1 MPVNYDSEK
10 KIFKLDTAGSSY
22 VFQVFDENY
31 LVHLYYGAPI
41 PDNNLSSM
49 YYHGGFASFS
59 PSNAKVKT
67 EGFSPDMC
75 PMEYSTQ
82 GAGDF
87 RISALSVLNCDG
99 NNVTDIRYTGHKI
112 YMGKPEIEGL
122 PSLYLND
129 INEAQT
135 LEVYTED
142 IVTGVKVTLV
152 YTVFEKYSAIT
163 RNVIIENTSK
173 NAVDIERVYSCCV
186 EFPQMNFNMM
196 HLYGK
201 WNKERS
207 LQVRHLAHGIQSIVS
222 KRGSSSHYHNP
233 FVALADDKAT
243 EDYGEVYGFNLVYSS
258 NFSAEIEVDSSDSTR
273 LIMGIN
279 PESFGWH
286 LEKGERFFSPEVVMV
301 YSNEGVGGMSRT
313 FHDLYRNNLIRGY
326 WKNRKRPVL
335 INSWEAC
342 FFDFDDDKIVSFAES
357 AKEMGIEMLV
367 MDDGWFG
374 KRNDDTT
381 SLGDWFVN
389 ENKIKGGLGNLIDR
403 VRALG
408 LKFGIWYEPEMIS
421 PESRLYKS
429 HPDWC
434 VHVPRRDKSIAR
446 HQYVLDM
453 TRQDVRDNIFDQ
465 IYGLLIKYPV
475 DYLKWDFN
483 RNITEAGSALLPPEK
498 QKEFFHRYILGTYEL
513 MGRITKAFPRMLLEN
528 CSGGGGRFDPGMLS
542 FSPQIWCSDN
552 TDPIE
557 RLTIQFGTSLC
568 YPDLCM
574 GAHVSACNRT
584 NIETRANVAL
594 WGTFGYELDPNKM
607 CEEDKAAV
615 KLQIKKYH
623 KYYDVIHSGDLYR
636 IISPFENHYRAVW
649 QFVSKDKT
657 KALLTSVVMRRPETQ
672 AFFVRLKGL
681 DSEKYYTD
689 EETGEVY
696 SGALL
701 MNAGLNLTSTDCSD
715 GSSFV
720 KYFTANE

>member
-1 MPVNYDSEK
+1 MSISFNPEK
-10 KIFKLDTAGSSY
+10 KIFKLDTSSSTY
-22 VFQVFDENY
+22 AFQVFDENY
-31 LVHLYYGAPI
+31 LVHLYYGAKI
-41 PDNNLSSM
+41 PDDNLESM
-49 YYHGGFASFS
+49 YYHGWFASFS
-59 PSNAKVKT
+59 PSNAKVANND
-67 EGFSPDMC
+67 FSPDMS
-75 PMEYSTQ
+75 PMEYSCE

-87 RISALSVLNCDG
+87 RISALAILNSDG
-99 NNVTDIRYTGHKI
+99 NNVTDIRYTGYRI
-112 YMGKPEIEGL
+112 INGKPELDGL

-129 INEAQT
+129 ESEAQT

-142 IVTGVKVTLV
+142 KTTGAKVTLV
-152 YTVFEKYSAIT
+152 YTVFENYPVIT
-163 RNVIIENTSK
+163 RNVIVENASDK
-173 NAVDIERVYSCCV
+173 PFDIERVYSCCV
-186 EFPQMNFNMM
+186 EFPQMNYNMM

-201 WNKERS
+201 WLKERS
-207 LQVRHLAHGIQSIVS
+207 LQVRHLAHGIQSICS

-258 NFSAEIEVDSSDSTR
+258 NFSAEIEVDSSNSTR

-286 LEKGERFFSPEVVMV
+286 LEKGESFVSPEVVMV
-301 YSNEGVGGMSRT
+301 YSNEGIGGMSRA
-313 FHDLYRNNLIRGY
+313 FHDIYRNNLIRGY
-326 WKNRKRPVL
+326 WKNRKRPIL

-342 FFDFDDDKIVSFAES
+342 YFDFDDDKIVSFAER

-374 KRNDDTT
+374 ERNDDTS

-389 ENKIKGGLGNLIDR
+389 EKKLKGGLGSLIDR

-421 PESRLYKS
+421 PESRLYKE

-434 VHVPRRDKSIAR
+434 VHVPNREKSIAR
-446 HQYVLDM
+446 QQYVIDM
-453 TRQDVRDNIFDQ
+453 SRKDVRDNIFNQ
-465 IYGLLIKYPV
+465 IYGLLSKYPV

-483 RNITEAGSALLPPEK
+483 RNITEAGSALLPPER
-498 QKEFFHRYILGTYEL
+498 QKEFFHRFVLGTYEL
-513 MGRITKAFPRMLLEN
+513 MGRLTKAFPEMLLEN

-557 RLTIQFGTSLC
+557 RLTIQFGSSMC

-574 GAHVSACNRT
+574 GAHVSACSRT
-584 NIETRANVAL
+584 NIDTRANVAL

-607 CEEDKAAV
+607 SDEDKEAV
-615 KLQIKKYH
+615 KKQIEKYN
-623 KYYDVIHSGDLYR
+623 KFYDIIHSGDLYR

-657 KALLTSVVMRRPETQ
+657 KTILTSVVMRKPESP

-681 DSEKYYTD
+681 DPDKYYKD
-689 EETGEVY
+689 EEDGEVY

-701 MNAGLNLTSTDCSD
+701 MNAGLNLTRTDCSD
-715 GSSFV
+715 GSSFI
-720 KYFTANE
+720 KYFTAV

>member
-1 MPVNYDSEK
+1 
-10 KIFKLDTAGSSY
+10 
-22 VFQVFDENY
+22 
-31 LVHLYYGAPI
+31 
-41 PDNNLSSM
+41 
-49 YYHGGFASFS
+49 
-59 PSNAKVKT
+59 
-67 EGFSPDMC
+67 
-75 PMEYSTQ
+75 
-82 GAGDF
+82 
-87 RISALSVLNCDG
+87 
-99 NNVTDIRYTGHKI
+99 
-112 YMGKPEIEGL
+112 
-122 PSLYLND
+122 
-129 INEAQT
+129 
-135 LEVYTED
+135 
-142 IVTGVKVTLV
+142 
-152 YTVFEKYSAIT
+152 
-163 RNVIIENTSK
+163 
-173 NAVDIERVYSCCV
+173 
-186 EFPQMNFNMM
+186 
-196 HLYGK
+196 
-201 WNKERS
+201 
-207 LQVRHLAHGIQSIVS
+207 
-222 KRGSSSHYHNP
+222 
-233 FVALADDKAT
+233 
-243 EDYGEVYGFNLVYSS
+243 
-258 NFSAEIEVDSSDSTR
+258 
-273 LIMGIN
+273 
-279 PESFGWH
+279 
-286 LEKGERFFSPEVVMV
+286 
-301 YSNEGVGGMSRT
+301 
-313 FHDLYRNNLIRGY
+313 
-326 WKNRKRPVL
+326 
-335 INSWEAC
+335 
-342 FFDFDDDKIVSFAES
+342 
-357 AKEMGIEMLV
+357 
-367 MDDGWFG
+367 
-374 KRNDDTT
+374 
-381 SLGDWFVN
+381 
-389 ENKIKGGLGNLIDR
+389 
-403 VRALG
+403 
-408 LKFGIWYEPEMIS
+408 
-421 PESRLYKS
+421 
-429 HPDWC
+429 

-446 HQYVLDM
+446 PQYVLDM

-465 IYGLLIKYPV
+465 IYGLLSKYPV

-513 MGRITKAFPRMLLEN
+513 MGRITKAFPKMLLEN

-607 CEEDKAAV
+607 CEEDKTAV

-681 DSEKYYTD
+681 DPEKYYTD